1 VGSAGGTSDRLSLGA
16 CLIAL
21 GVLAWL
27 CVARHAEALASLRAH
42 VASPLPALLPV
53 TRTPLPEPVA
63 LRVEPP
69 PPPPAPLRVQAE
81 LDRLLA
87 GGRIDFEPG
96 GERLR
101 ADAAPL
107 LDAVAEQL
115 ASAPELELEVE
126 AHTDSHG
133 NASANRR
140 LSQRQA
146 QAVKTYLV
154 ARGVAPGR
162 ILTVGSGSTRPLLR
176 SRTAEASQ
184 LNRRIEFR
192 VLAPGS
198 R

>member
-1 VGSAGGTSDRLSLGA
+1 
-16 CLIAL
+16 
-21 GVLAWL
+21 
-27 CVARHAEALASLRAH
+27 
-42 VASPLPALLPV
+42 
-53 TRTPLPEPVA
+53 
-63 LRVEPP
+63 
-69 PPPPAPLRVQAE
+69 LRVQAE

-107 LDAVAEQL
+107 LDAVAAQL

-126 AHTDSHG
+126 AHTDNHG

-154 ARGVAPGR
+154 ARGIAPGR

-176 SRTAEASQ
+176 SRTAEAAQ